1 MNSTINKKI
10 ELINLGHIDYQKA
23 WKIQEEIFNKTINI
37 KIENRKKETNNL
49 TQNYIITCSHPH
61 VYTLGKSG
69 EEKNLLIDKKIIKKK
84 KLAYYKINRGGD
96 ITYHGPGQIVIYP
109 IIDLE
114 NFFTDIH
121 LYLRKLEETIIKT
134 LDSYDIKSGRIDK
147 LTGVWINNESSN
159 PKKICAMGV
168 KCSRWVT
175 MHGLAL
181 NVSTDLSYF
190 DNIIPCGINDKA
202 ITSIEN
208 EIDKIVNMKSV
219 ENEIIKNLC
228 EVFEFELNNNK

>member
-1 MNSTINKKI
+1 MNSIINKKV
-10 ELINLGHIDYQKA
+10 ELISLGHIDYKKA
-23 WKIQEEIFNKTINI
+23 WKIQEEIFNKIINR
-37 KIENRKKETNNL
+37 KIENRKKETNL
-49 TQNYIITCSHPH
+49 PTENYIITCSHPH

-69 EEKNLLIDKKIIKKK
+69 KEKNLLIDKKIIKKK

-96 ITYHGPGQIVIYP
+96 ITYHGPGQMVVYP
-109 IIDLE
+109 ILDLE

-121 LYLRKLEETIIKT
+121 LYLRKLEEAIIKT
-134 LDSYDIKSGRIDK
+134 LNLYNIKSGRIEK
-147 LTGVWINNESSN
+147 LTGGWVNNESPN

-190 DNIIPCGINDKA
+190 DNIIPCGINDKT

-208 EIDKIVNMKSV
+208 EIKKMVNMKSI
-219 ENEIIKNLC
+219 ENEIVKNLWK
-228 EVFEFELNNNK
+228 VFEFESNNNK

>member
-147 LTGVWINNESSN
+147 LTGVWINNESSS